1 MAVQSGRSDA
11 RLEVGICGETRC
23 DPSSI
28 EFCHLVGNNYLL
40 RHSVAGGPPGGAH
53 AALTIKRKFLP
64 LEKKT
69 PVFIHGRLFLS

>member
-1 MAVQSGRSDA
+1 
-11 RLEVGICGETRC
+11 
-23 DPSSI
+23 
-28 EFCHLVGNNYLL
+28 LL